1 MIYAGAVL
9 TSTLH
14 AIVLGIVQGLAEF
27 IPISSSGH
35 LVLIPTFFGI
45 ERGGLSFDVA
55 LHLGTM
61 LAVIVYLR
69 RELSA
74 ILLALVGRRRDP
86 AALVY
91 RKLGWFAV
99 IGSIPVGIV
108 GFTLLDLFED
118 VFATPVIAAVSLLIT
133 GTLLLLGERMRDL
146 RVERARQ
153 PAPAGLAA
161 PVSGPA
167 SGPPADEFHSD
178 ASTATSGEPHTQ
190 PLPLGSDASD
200 PAGVDLS
207 RMSLREAVIVGLA
220 QCAALFPG
228 ISRSGTT
235 IVAGMASGLT
245 REAATRFSFLLSLPA
260 LAGATLVS
268 LPDLTDGTN
277 VYPPLAIVAG
287 VIAAFVA
294 GYLAIGF
301 LIKLVARDRL
311 TGFAL
316 YCFAAG
322 VLSLVVL
329 QVL

>member
-69 RELSA
+69 RELTA

-91 RKLGWFAV
+91 RKLGLFAV

-108 GFTLLDLFED
+108 GFALLDLFED

-133 GTLLLLGERMRDL
+133 GTLLMLGERMRDR
-146 RVERARQ
+146 RVERALQRT
-153 PAPAGLAA
+153 PAGVAA
-161 PVSGPA
+161 SEPESA
-167 SGPPADEFHSD
+167 SGAHPGGPRGGAG
-178 ASTATSGEPHTQ
+178 TATSEEPHAQ
-190 PLPLGSDASD
+190 QLALGRDASD
-200 PAGVDLS
+200 PAGIDLS
-207 RMSLREAVIVGLA
+207 RMSLREAVLVGLA
-220 QCAALFPG
+220 QCIALFPG

-268 LPDLTDGTN
+268 VPDLTDGTN
-277 VYPPLAIVAG
+277 VYPPLAILAG

-322 VLSLVVL
+322 VLSLFVL
-329 QVL
+329 LAL